1 MSSANWEI
9 RFSNSRQLPYF
20 YNASTGT
27 STWERP
33 DDVPEDEVA
42 SLPGAQYLQIGNS
55 GAPDKVRASH
65 LLVKHRDS
73 RRPSSWK
80 EVSFDIVFLFC
91 AGLTSI
97 ILSFQKSNITRS
109 VEEAEQILR
118 AHAQTLGGKPTGDEF
133 AALAKVHSDCS
144 SASKGGDLGH
154 FGRGQMQKPFEDAA
168 FGLQVGQM
176 SDVIKSDSGLHLIL
190 RTA

>member
-80 EVSFDIVFLFC
+80 EVSFDIVFFFC
-91 AGLTSI
+91 VGLTSSLFKRATSLDPSRR
-97 ILSFQKSNITRS
+97 LSRSFAPTHKLWAASRRAMNSLLWPKFTATVRQLPKAAISVTLDGDRCKSLS
-109 VEEAEQILR
+109 K
-118 AHAQTLGGKPTGDEF
+118 TLPS
-133 AALAKVHSDCS
+133 AYRLA
-144 SASKGGDLGH
+144 
-154 FGRGQMQKPFEDAA
+154 R
-168 FGLQVGQM
+168 
-176 SDVIKSDSGLHLIL
+176 
-190 RTA
+190 